1 VKAPS
6 VFRRYLLFQ
15 VPGWIVAATL
25 AAVSTHWPG
34 LRWSTAVLL
43 FAAWVAKDL
52 ALYRFVR
59 HGYVPGDG
67 EAHRSLLGARGV
79 AEQPLAPTGWVRV
92 RGELWRARL
101 LPGATP
107 VAKGSPVRV
116 VAVDGMEIVVEERGQ
131 VTQYENPH
139 RGSGLDPRSRIE

>member
-1 VKAPS
+1 MRAPS

-15 VPGWIVAATL
+15 IPGWIVAAAL
-25 AAVSTHWPG
+25 AAASTGWPG
-34 LRWSTAVLL
+34 LHWGAAALL
-43 FAAWVAKDL
+43 FASWVAKDL
-52 ALYRFVR
+52 LLYRFVR

-67 EAHRSLLGARGV
+67 EAERSLLGARGI

-92 RGELWRARL
+92 RGELWRAHL

-116 VAVDGMEIVVEERGQ
+116 VALEGMETAVEEWGKAAGPQ
-131 VTQYENPH
+131 NAKTHP
-139 RGSGLDPRSRIE
+139 DPERRSRVG